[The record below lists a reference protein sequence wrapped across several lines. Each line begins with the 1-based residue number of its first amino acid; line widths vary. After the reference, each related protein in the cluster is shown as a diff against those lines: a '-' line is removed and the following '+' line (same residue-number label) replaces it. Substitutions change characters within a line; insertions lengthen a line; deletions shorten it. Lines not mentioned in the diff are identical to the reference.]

1 MDLSIWMT
9 FVAASVALIVIPGP
23 TVVLVLTYALTQGR
37 RVAVASALG
46 VGLGDLIA
54 MVACLAGLGALVLA
68 SSVLFGV
75 VKWLGAAYLVWMG
88 IGMIRSTINGGS
100 AIRIAETAQDTVIP
114 ASRVFGNAVIVTA
127 LNPKGIVFFIAFV
140 PQFIDQAA
148 SLLPQFS
155 MLTATFVSLGV
166 LNALF
171 YALLANRL
179 RTHILRPFVFTW
191 MTRLGGSVLV
201 GMGVLTA
208 TLRKAV

>member
-9 FVAASVALIVIPGP
+9 FVAAKVALIIISGP

-37 RVAVASALG
+37 QVAVASAFG

-54 MVACLAGLGALVLA
+54 MVACLAGLVALVLA

-75 VKWLGAAYLVWMG
+75 VKWVGAAYLVWMG

-100 AIRIAETAQDTVIP
+100 AIQIAQTAQDTAIP

-148 SLLPQFS
+148 FLLPQFAI
-155 MLTATFVSLGV
+155 LTATFVSLGV

-171 YALLANRL
+171 YALLANRS
-179 RTHILRPFVFTW
+179 RTHIRRPFVLTW
-191 MTRLGGSVLV
+191 MTRIGGSVLV
-201 GMGVLTA
+201 AMGVLTA

>member
-1 MDLSIWMT
+1 MSLLLAIEHGHQYLGAGFKSII
-9 FVAASVALIVIPGP
+9 L
-23 TVVLVLTYALTQGR
+23 
-37 RVAVASALG
+37 ASALG

-140 PQFIDQAA
+140 PQFVTLNAPLA
-148 SLLPQFS
+148 PQFAI
-155 MLTATFVSLGV
+155 LIATFVGLAA
-166 LNALF
+166 LNALA
-171 YALLANRL
+171 YALLADRL
-179 RTHILRPFVFTW
+179 RRRMQRPGGLVWLTRAGGGALVAMGIMTALLR
-191 MTRLGGSVLV
+191 RGAAG
-201 GMGVLTA
+201 
-208 TLRKAV
+208 